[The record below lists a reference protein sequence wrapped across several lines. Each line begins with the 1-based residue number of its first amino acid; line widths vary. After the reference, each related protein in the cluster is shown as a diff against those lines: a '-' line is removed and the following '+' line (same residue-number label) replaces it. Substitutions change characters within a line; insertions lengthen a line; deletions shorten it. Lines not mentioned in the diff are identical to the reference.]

1 MKVKAKEKRKKT
13 VGAYFRLKLWKPS
26 KKTKKQRKKNYRRE
40 GISSKFNELHFAAKI
55 LRAW

>member
-1 MKVKAKEKRKKT
+1 MKVKAKEKKKNCRSIFSIE
-13 VGAYFRLKLWKPS
+13 ALKALQKN
-26 KKTKKQRKKNYRRE
+26 KKTKNKNYRRE